1 MKEPYFDYFSEGNL
15 KCFQMFAILKKC
27 YNKYCLYFL
36 PHCSIISLGYSPRG
50 RTARSDAMN
59 LKASDEHIALEIIY
73 INRHSQ
79 QSPSICFPHPHP
91 PQPQNIVLLRIR

>member
-15 KCFQMFAILKKC
+15 KCFQMFAILNKC

-59 LKASDEHIALEIIY
+59 LKASDEHIALEK
-73 INRHSQ
+73 NLH
-79 QSPSICFPHPHP
+79 QSTFPTESKY
-91 PQPQNIVLLRIR
+91 LFSTSTSTSTSEYCAS